1 MRRRALP
8 LPLLLAAALALP
20 ACSSSV
26 GSDRVLETLET
37 VATLRG
43 GTVSALRDLRG
54 TGPFRTYAM
63 APAELVEVVGEAAAF
78 ARGRGG
84 KPVKAIFVSKRRGE
98 VVAKERDAEDADDEG
113 YEKPFLSAV
122 VASVHGVPG
131 QPDIA
136 RLEIHETHSGPFHIG
151 AVSWTRDL
159 PIWIDQVLARRA
171 AEPVVE
177 ATDSPAVD
185 PEPVSSP

>member
-1 MRRRALP
+1 MTRRLLP
-8 LPLLLAAALALP
+8 LVVAGAFALP

-37 VATLRG
+37 VVTLRG

-54 TGPFRTYAM
+54 TGPFRTYHV
-63 APAELVEVVGEAAAF
+63 PPGELVEVVGEAAAF

-84 KPVKAIFVSKRRGE
+84 KPVAAIFVSKRRGE
-98 VVAKERDAEDADDEG
+98 VVAKERDPEDADNAG

-122 VASVHGVPG
+122 VVSVHGVPG

-136 RLEIHETHSGPFHIG
+136 RLELHETHSGPFHLG
-151 AVSWTRDL
+151 AVNWTRDL
-159 PIWIDQVLARRA
+159 PVWIDQVLAQRA
-171 AEPVVE
+171 AEPV
-177 ATDSPAVD
+177 
-185 PEPVSSP
+185 SSP